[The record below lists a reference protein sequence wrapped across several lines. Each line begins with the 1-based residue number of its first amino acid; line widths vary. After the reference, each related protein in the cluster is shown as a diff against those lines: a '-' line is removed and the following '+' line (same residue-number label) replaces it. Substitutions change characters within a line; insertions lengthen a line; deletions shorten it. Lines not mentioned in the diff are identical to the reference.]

1 MAMASQPYLPWAT
14 GVVDLQYE
22 APLADATPAAPIV
35 TIAASFAHAG
45 ALKTVNLSVPA
56 RLSCA
61 DLKGYLAQEGIVSTL
76 DGMLLKLQEDGPAIE
91 DAAELELLSGQMVH
105 LQKAAEMVSVTVLT
119 TTQGSGQNTDE
130 DVYELVL
137 PGDLSGASLRDHIC
151 EATAGALQP
160 LAVFVAK
167 GDDPNPVALMDEE
180 PVQLFSEMVI
190 IVQRERQAVEQAE
203 QAGVA
208 HISEVMARKQ
218 LAAQG
223 APSGRFQQLCA
234 SNVKIKGWNVSSTS
248 KAAWASCVV
257 FDVPDPC
264 FFEITVRLTQN
275 APPPSDSVAGRWM
288 VGLVPLA
295 VAEVNTEKQRQRL
308 VGLGY
313 WLTVCHGHP
322 AKLRAPSMPRGI
334 CGEDLPHVPGELCK
348 GTTVTLRWQKD
359 GGSTYF
365 LAQIDGGELI
375 TLPYMPAPFDDVR
388 PCVVFGGKPAELE
401 VLDLPPS
408 GR

>member
-1 MAMASQPYLPWAT
+1 MAMASQPYLPWAI
-14 GVVDLQYE
+14 GAVELQYE
-22 APLADATPAAPIV
+22 APPADSAPAAPV
-35 TIAASFAHAG
+35 VEVSASFAHAG
-45 ALKTVNLSVPA
+45 ALKTVSLSVPS
-56 RLSCA
+56 RLSCM

-76 DGMLLKLQEDGPAIE
+76 DGMLLKLEPDGPAIE
-91 DAAELELLSGQMVH
+91 DSAELELGQGQMVH

-137 PGDLSGASLRDHIC
+137 PGELAGASLKAHIF

-167 GDDPNPVALMDEE
+167 GDDPNPVALMDDE

-190 IVQRERQAVEQAE
+190 IVQREARAVEEAQQE
-203 QAGVA
+203 GVA

-223 APSGRFQQLCA
+223 APTARFQQLCA
-234 SNVKIKGWNVSSTS
+234 SNVKIRGCNVSSTS

-257 FDVPDPC
+257 FDVPDPS

-295 VAEVNTEKQRQRL
+295 VAEVNTDRQRQRL

-322 AKLRAPSMPRGI
+322 AKLRAPSMPRGL

-348 GTTVTLRWQKD
+348 GATVTLRCQKD
-359 GGSTYF
+359 ANCTHF
-365 LAQIDGGELI
+365 LAQIDGGELM
-375 TLPYMPAPFDDVR
+375 TLPYMPAPFDDMR
-388 PCVVFGGKPAELE
+388 PCVVFGGRPAELE
-401 VLDLPPS
+401 VLDLLPS
-408 GR
+408 GH

>member
-14 GVVDLQYE
+14 GAVELQYE
-22 APLADATPAAPIV
+22 APPADAAPAAPV
-35 TIAASFAHAG
+35 VAIAASFVHAG
-45 ALKTVNLSVPA
+45 ATKTVSLSVPA

-61 DLKGYLAQEGIVSTL
+61 DLKGYLAQEGVVSTL
-76 DGMLLKLQEDGPAIE
+76 DGMLLKLDEDGPPVE
-91 DAAELELLSGQMVH
+91 DSAELELGPGQMVH
-105 LQKAAEMVSVTVLT
+105 LQKVAEMVSVTVLT
-119 TTQGSGQNTDE
+119 TTQGCGQTTDE
-130 DVYELVL
+130 EEYTIVL
-137 PGDLSGASLRDHIC
+137 PGQLVGASLKAHIC

-167 GDDPNPVALMDEE
+167 GDDPIPVAILDEE
-180 PVQLFSEMVI
+180 PVQLFSDMVI
-190 IVQRERQAVEQAE
+190 IVQRERQAVEEAAQEGA
-203 QAGVA
+203 A

-218 LAAQG
+218 RAAQG
-223 APSGRFQQLCA
+223 APIARFQQLCA
-234 SNVKIKGWNVSSTS
+234 SNVKIKGCNVSSTS

-257 FDVPDPC
+257 FDVPDPS

-295 VAEVNTEKQRQRL
+295 VAEVNTDKQRQRL

-348 GTTVTLRWQKD
+348 GGTITLRWQKD
-359 GGSTYF
+359 GSQTYF
-365 LAQIDGGELI
+365 LAQLDGGELV

-401 VLDLPPS
+401 VLQLPPS